1 MVPYSWIEQ
10 CLSQSENVK
19 KLLSESMKNCITE
32 LTSGSVFWEV
42 HIQRV
47 IYQGDALSPLL
58 FVIAMIPLNLLLRKS
73 KFAYKFNGK

>member
-1 MVPYSWIEQ
+1 M
-10 CLSQSENVK
+10 
-19 KLLSESMKNCITE
+19 SESMKNCITE

-73 KFAYKFNGK
+73 RFAYKFNGK